1 MLDTPGNIF
10 LFSSVAALI
19 VGIILIDYLKKRKSN
34 EYLIKILIVFFS
46 SIPLNLLSQFI
57 YYQTVF
63 TKFEYLSISALKNG
77 GIVNKFNDFNFADFF
92 IRLFWQS
99 FSLEKFYVNAFNP
112 RWIFIVLNSILI
124 LVIIYLAIV
133 GIRKTKGIKNWI
145 IKKITSIVFWFKK
158 NLKFI
163 LLFIVLKPILTFFLY
178 PADTRKL
185 IRFNPELKPYTQ
197 ERNFFAFHI
206 EYIFNYELIAFLYSL
221 VLVYLLYLFM
231 PKKK

>member
-124 LVIIYLAIV
+124 LIIIYLVIV

-145 IKKITSIVFWFKK
+145 IKKMTSIVSWFMKQ
-158 NLKFI
+158 LKYP
-163 LLFIVLKPILTFFLY
+163 LLLLVSKPFLTFFIY
-178 PADTRKL
+178 PKV
-185 IRFNPELKPYTQ
+185 IRRDLGSFEPLG
-197 ERNFFAFHI
+197 FHI
-206 EYIFNYELIAFLYSL
+206 ENIFSYELITFVYSFVFI
-221 VLVYLLYLFM
+221 VLVYLFI